1 MSTFLSDFFSA
12 SIMKCAIEEGKW
24 ARGPWKGSD
33 SDEIMIKEECQATL
47 RCFPFDQPE
56 TIGNCFYTS
65 EPAEEV
71 AIFAKA
77 Y

>member
-1 MSTFLSDFFSA
+1 MLGVA
-12 SIMKCAIEEGKW
+12 
-24 ARGPWKGSD
+24 GSD
-33 SDEIMIKEECQATL
+33 ADEEQVKQDTQATL

-56 TIGNCFYTS
+56 ARGTCFFTGAS
-65 EPAEEV
+65 DAET